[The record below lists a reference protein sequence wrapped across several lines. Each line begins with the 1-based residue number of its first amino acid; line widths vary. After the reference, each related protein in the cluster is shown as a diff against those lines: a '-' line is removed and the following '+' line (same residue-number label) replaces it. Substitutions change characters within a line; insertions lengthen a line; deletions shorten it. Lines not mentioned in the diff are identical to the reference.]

1 MKVYLELKFDEIV
14 FFYVQLCCVNK
25 IILIQVCRSISF
37 LFAYYLFSNDH
48 TTGKKNTRIN
58 QWKGLHSPLHGMI
71 LIVWNPHHIPLYAA
85 ASW

>member
-1 MKVYLELKFDEIV
+1 M
-14 FFYVQLCCVNK
+14 NK

-48 TTGKKNTRIN
+48 KTGKKYKNKSI
-58 QWKGLHSPLHGMI
+58 KGMHSPLHGMI
-71 LIVWNPHHIPLYAA
+71 LIVGNPHHISLYAA